1 LEALTDKPPV
11 LRTHNEK
18 GLRNG
23 LDRARQII
31 LSGGIVAFPTESFY
45 GLAVNASDQDAIGRL
60 FRIKKRLDNMPV
72 LVLIPSLEYL
82 KGYVADVPEI
92 ALRLVERFWPGGLTL
107 LFKAGS
113 GISPLLT
120 AGTRK
125 IGVRVSSHPI
135 AAALARA
142 VDSPITGT
150 SANISGKPGCVT
162 AEEVYASLG
171 RGVDLILDG
180 GKTMGGKGSTV
191 LDVTVNPP
199 EILREGIV
207 SCRQLEEIISLK
219 DIREPEAR
227 SRKPE

>member
-11 LRTHNEK
+11 IRTHNEK
-18 GLRNG
+18 DLRNG
-23 LDRARQII
+23 VDRARHII

-45 GLAVNASDQDAIGRL
+45 GLAVNALDENAIGRL
-60 FRIKKRLDNMPV
+60 FKIKKRLYNMPV

-92 ALRLVERFWPGGLTL
+92 ALRLIGRFWPGGLTL

-120 AGTRK
+120 ADTRK
-125 IGVRVSSHPI
+125 IGVRISSHPL

-162 AEEVYASLG
+162 AKEVYSSLG
-171 RGVDLILDG
+171 RDVDLILDG
-180 GKTMGGKGSTV
+180 GETKGGKGSTI
-191 LDVTVNPP
+191 LDVTVDPP
-199 EILREGIV
+199 EIIREGMI
-207 SCRQLEEIISLK
+207 SREQLQ
-219 DIREPEAR
+219 EAGI
-227 SRKPE
+227 EF

>member
-11 LRTHNEK
+11 IRTHNEK
-18 GLRNG
+18 DLRNG
-23 LDRARQII
+23 VDRARHII

-45 GLAVNASDQDAIGRL
+45 GLAVNASDENAIGRL
-60 FRIKKRLDNMPV
+60 FKIKKRMDNMPV

-92 ALRLVERFWPGGLTL
+92 ALRLIGRFWPGGLTL

-113 GISPLLT
+113 AISPLLT
-120 AGTRK
+120 ADTRK
-125 IGVRVSSHPI
+125 IGIRISSHPL

-162 AEEVYASLG
+162 AKEVYSSLG

-180 GKTMGGKGSTV
+180 GETKGGKGSTI
-191 LDVTVNPP
+191 LDVTVDPP
-199 EILREGIV
+199 EIIREGMI
-207 SCRQLEEIISLK
+207 SREQLQ
-219 DIREPEAR
+219 EAGI
-227 SRKPE
+227 EF

>member
-1 LEALTDKPPV
+1 MEALTDKPPV
-11 LRTHNEK
+11 IRTHNEK
-18 GLRNG
+18 DLRNG
-23 LDRARQII
+23 VDRARHII

-45 GLAVNASDQDAIGRL
+45 GLAVNASDENAIGRL
-60 FRIKKRLDNMPV
+60 FKIKKRMDNMPV

-92 ALRLVERFWPGGLTL
+92 ALRLIGRFWPGGLTL

-120 AGTRK
+120 SGTGK
-125 IGVRVSSHPI
+125 IGVRISSHPL

-162 AEEVYASLG
+162 AKEVYSSLG

-180 GKTMGGKGSTV
+180 GETKGGKGSTI

-199 EILREGIV
+199 EIIREGMISREQLQEAGIV
-207 SCRQLEEIISLK
+207 F
-219 DIREPEAR
+219 
-227 SRKPE
+227 

>member
-11 LRTHNEK
+11 IRTHNEK
-18 GLRNG
+18 DLRNG
-23 LDRARQII
+23 VDRARHII

-45 GLAVNASDQDAIGRL
+45 GLAVNASDENAIGRL
-60 FRIKKRLDNMPV
+60 FKIKKRLYNMPV

-92 ALRLVERFWPGGLTL
+92 ALRLIGRFWPGGLTL

-120 AGTRK
+120 VDTRK
-125 IGVRVSSHPI
+125 IGVRISSHPL

-162 AEEVYASLG
+162 AKEVYSSLG
-171 RGVDLILDG
+171 RDVDLILDG
-180 GKTMGGKGSTV
+180 GETKGGKGSTI
-191 LDVTVNPP
+191 LDVTVDPP
-199 EILREGIV
+199 EIIREGMI
-207 SCRQLEEIISLK
+207 SREQLQ
-219 DIREPEAR
+219 EAGI
-227 SRKPE
+227 EF

>member
-1 LEALTDKPPV
+1 LEALNDKPPV
-11 LRTHNEK
+11 IRTHNEK
-18 GLRNG
+18 DLRNG
-23 LDRARQII
+23 VDRARHII

-45 GLAVNASDQDAIGRL
+45 GLAVNASDENAIGRL
-60 FRIKKRLDNMPV
+60 FKIKKRMDNMPV

-92 ALRLVERFWPGGLTL
+92 ALRLIGRFWPGGLTL

-113 GISPLLT
+113 AISPLLT
-120 AGTRK
+120 ADTRK
-125 IGVRVSSHPI
+125 IGIRISSHPL

-162 AEEVYASLG
+162 AKEVYSSLG

-180 GKTMGGKGSTV
+180 GETKGGKGSTI
-191 LDVTVNPP
+191 LDVTVDPP
-199 EILREGIV
+199 EIIREGMI
-207 SCRQLEEIISLK
+207 
-219 DIREPEAR
+219 
-227 SRKPE
+227 SRKQMQEAGIEF

>member
-1 LEALTDKPPV
+1 MEALTGKPPV
-11 LRTHNEK
+11 IRTGNEEE
-18 GLRNG
+18 LRNG
-23 LDRARQII
+23 VDRARHII

-45 GLAVNASDQDAIGRL
+45 GLAVNASDENAIGRL
-60 FRIKKRLDNMPV
+60 FKIKKRMNNMPV

-92 ALRLVERFWPGGLTL
+92 ALRLIGRFWPGGLTL

-120 AGTRK
+120 SGTGK
-125 IGVRVSSHPI
+125 IGVRISSHPL

-150 SANISGKPGCVT
+150 SANISGRPGCVT
-162 AEEVYASLG
+162 AKEVYYSLG

-180 GKTMGGKGSTV
+180 GETKGGKGSTI
-191 LDVTVNPP
+191 LDVTVDPP
-199 EILREGIV
+199 EIIREGMI
-207 SCRQLEEIISLK
+207 SREQLQ
-219 DIREPEAR
+219 EAGI
-227 SRKPE
+227 EF

>member
-11 LRTHNEK
+11 IRTHNEK
-18 GLRNG
+18 DLRNG
-23 LDRARQII
+23 VERARHII

-45 GLAVNASDQDAIGRL
+45 GLAVNASDENAIGRL
-60 FRIKKRLDNMPV
+60 FKIKKRMDNMPV

-92 ALRLVERFWPGGLTL
+92 ALRLIGRFWPGGLTL

-113 GISPLLT
+113 AISPLLT
-120 AGTRK
+120 ADTGK
-125 IGVRVSSHPI
+125 VGVRISSHPL

-142 VDSPITGT
+142 VGSPITGT

-162 AEEVYASLG
+162 AKEVYTSLG

-180 GKTMGGKGSTV
+180 GKTTGGKGSTV
-191 LDVTVNPP
+191 LDVTVDPP
-199 EILREGIV
+199 VIIREGMI
-207 SCRQLEEIISLK
+207 SHEQLQ
-219 DIREPEAR
+219 EAGI
-227 SRKPE
+227 EF